1 MDADATAAIEDLLAD
16 GWQPIRP
23 SAFPRLIGPIL
34 YRRDEGA
41 MRFCFRVEHKH
52 DNTHERAH
60 GGMIMAFCDEALG
73 LTARQAHPGRRLVT
87 IGFECQFLDGG
98 SIGDLVEIAPRIT
111 KATASLVFMRG
122 DCMVGSRIVASCS
135 GIWKLVR
142 GRSPGTG
149 GETADDKP

>member
-1 MDADATAAIEDLLAD
+1 MGADATARVEDLLAA

-23 SAFPRLIGPIL
+23 SAFTQLIGPIL
-34 YRRDEGA
+34 CRRDEDA
-41 MRFCFRVEHKH
+41 MRFCFRVARKH

-73 LTARQAHPGRRLVT
+73 LTARQAHPSGRLVT

-98 SIGDLVEIAPRIT
+98 SIGDLVEIEPRIT

-122 DCMVGSRIVASCS
+122 DCTVGNRVVASCS
-135 GIWKLVR
+135 GIWKRVR
-142 GRSPGTG
+142 PLPPSGTG
-149 GETADDKP
+149 D